1 MTRKRNNYKTSLIY
15 DRDNPKEMEV
25 ISKMLNRDRSKFHS
39 ISQYVLAAVLAFDD
53 KNPRLNYSDAAK
65 QDLIDDL
72 RSEMNRQTEAVK
84 NEMSRQA
91 ESMKYYFVEEVIT
104 KFGE

>member
-1 MTRKRNNYKTSLIY
+1 MVRKGNTYNTSLTF

-65 QDLIDDL
+65 QDLIDEL
-72 RSEMNRQTEAVK
+72 RIEMNRQTESVK
-84 NEMSRQA
+84 NEMNRQA
-91 ESMKYYFVEEVIT
+91 ESMKIYFVEEVIT